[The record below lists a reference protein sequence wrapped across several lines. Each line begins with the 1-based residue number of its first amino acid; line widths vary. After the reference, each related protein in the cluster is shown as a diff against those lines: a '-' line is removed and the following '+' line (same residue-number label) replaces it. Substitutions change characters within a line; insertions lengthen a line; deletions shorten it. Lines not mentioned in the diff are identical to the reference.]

1 MERRA
6 IYVLAAVL
14 AAALLMI
21 AFLLGRESS
30 PPRASAPMVAAP
42 PVPPSAPAPPSGLV
56 APVVPRDEP
65 RSDNGLST
73 GAPPVLSTLAPVT
86 ALAPGAPP
94 ASIAGRAE
102 VAAYFQAVDAI
113 EEDVKKATGD
123 PEALA
128 QLILKHAADGDM
140 KNFDD
145 LLAAQRAL
153 LNRLRTVAAPPSC
166 AEHLQ
171 KSVAAVEDGI
181 RLLQQTRDAVASRDM
196 SNLTQLGAVGQ
207 DVERRAR
214 EVDALG
220 TALKKQYGL

>member
-1 MERRA
+1 MERKA
-6 IYVLAAVL
+6 LYVLAAVL
-14 AAALLMI
+14 AAALLVI

-30 PPRASAPMVAAP
+30 PPHAPAPLVAA
-42 PVPPSAPAPPSGLV
+42 APAPPSGPV
-56 APVVPRDEP
+56 APAVPRDETHSETAP
-65 RSDNGLST
+65 SP
-73 GAPPVLSTLAPVT
+73 GAQPVLPTLAPVT
-86 ALAPGAPP
+86 TFAPAAPAAAP
-94 ASIAGRAE
+94 ASMAGRAE

-113 EEDVKKATGD
+113 EADVKKATGD

-128 QLILKHAADGDM
+128 QLILKHATDGDM
-140 KNFDD
+140 SDFDE
-145 LLAAQRAL
+145 LLAAQGRL
-153 LNRLRTVAAPPSC
+153 LDRLRAVAAPAAC

-171 KSVAAVEDGI
+171 KSVAAVEDAI
-181 RLLQQTRDAVASRDM
+181 RLLRQTRDAVASRDM